1 MSERAYEVSTVDRLV
16 AVLNGGDDGAEA
28 TRQYREI
35 MDRLANNIQE
45 HGGTH
50 KAKLT
55 LTIEFKA
62 DAKGLDVAMQ
72 SKATLPARPV
82 IKERFFMSEK
92 NTLTLQDPA
101 RDSMFPG
108 SDLGRSPRTLG
119 GAS

>member
-1 MSERAYEVSTVDRLV
+1 MSELAYEVRTIDRLV

-35 MDRLANNIQE
+35 MDRLAHNIQE
-45 HGGTH
+45 HGGKH

-55 LTIEFKA
+55 LTIEFAA
-62 DAKGLDVAMQ
+62 DAKGLDVAMV
-72 SKATLPARPV
+72 SKATLPAKPV
-82 IKERFFMSEK
+82 LKERFFMSEQ

-108 SDLGRSPRTLG
+108 VDLGRRH
-119 GAS
+119 AMRQE

>member
-101 RDSMFPG
+101 RDSLFPG
-108 SDLGRSPRTLG
+108 ADLGRASRTSG
-119 GAS
+119 GAA